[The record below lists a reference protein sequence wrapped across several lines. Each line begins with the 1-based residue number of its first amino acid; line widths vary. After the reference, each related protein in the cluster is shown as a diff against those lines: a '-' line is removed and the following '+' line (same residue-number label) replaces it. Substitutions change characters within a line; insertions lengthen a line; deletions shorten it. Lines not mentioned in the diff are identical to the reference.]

1 MVSCCSSSSSFF
13 VAIASAVVNH
23 DDGSGTAPDPL
34 VWSAGSLPKRPRVLH
49 AVRDFAFLPGPV
61 GIWDGDWVSFG
72 VSGVT
77 AVDVR
82 VWPYSV
88 SLLVKMSAFL
98 GTLHWPAG
106 AVDLGVEG
114 VSFVEMLILYE
125 LWAGERLCLEG
136 AIPRHR
142 RVGRPISV
150 SAVPFGPGIDI
161 WRSCRF
167 FGAIF
172 RALRMLPG
180 GLRRFLPGD
189 IGANHSRLRHIGWDK
204 CSHGL
209 TSRPRETSSVDFLD
223 ELLVL
228 FGYPSASGA
237 GLLAGTLPLRY
248 YSESFAR
255 RIPTWRLPENGNVAS
270 FLASGEL
277 VRCGPSALSA
287 ALGGVGVCLARGSGG
302 GVKRVRLYR
311 KTPAHLAR
319 QGLQGVQV
327 RPRVWKRL
335 RGPDPDSSLPGAK
348 FLRVHQG
355 AGGHDP
361 GFARVGIG

>member
-1 MVSCCSSSSSFF
+1 MFAIFIVFF
-13 VAIASAVVNH
+13 VAIARAVVNH
-23 DDGSGTAPDPL
+23 DGGGGTAPDPL
-34 VWSAGSLPKRPRVLH
+34 VWSAGALPKRRRVVV

-61 GIWDGDWVSFG
+61 GIWGGDWVSFG
-72 VSGVT
+72 VSSITVD
-77 AVDVR
+77 DVR

-98 GTLHWPAG
+98 GTLHWPDG
-106 AVDLGVEG
+106 ANDLGVGG
-114 VSFVEMLILYE
+114 VSFVEILILYE
-125 LWAGERLCLEG
+125 LWVGERLCLEN

-172 RALRMLPG
+172 RALRMLLG
-180 GLRRFLPGD
+180 GLGRFLPGD
-189 IGANHSRLRHIGWDK
+189 IGANHSRLRYIGWEK

-209 TSRPRETSSVDFLD
+209 TSSPRETSSDWFLD
-223 ELLVL
+223 EFLVL
-228 FGYPSASGA
+228 FGYPAASGT
-237 GLLAGTLPLRY
+237 GLIAGTLPLRY
-248 YSESFAR
+248 YSESFVR
-255 RIPTWRLPENGNVAS
+255 RIPTWRLPERGSIAG

-277 VRCGPSALSA
+277 VRGGPCALSA
-287 ALGGVGVCLARGSGG
+287 ALGGAGVCLARGSGG
-302 GVKRVRLYR
+302 GVIRVRLHR

-319 QGLQGVQV
+319 QCISGVQV

-335 RGPDPDSSLPGAK
+335 RGPQGLPGAK
-348 FLRVHQG
+348 FLLVHQEV
-355 AGGHDP
+355 GGHDP